1 MRKTFILLMFSC
13 LCLTIKAQQCNVQGV
28 IQYFYNDFIGFKP
41 DTGTEILFV
50 KYSSSHKIPKIKK
63 WEAYQTLV
71 DNWIK
76 YEKLRHTLS
85 KADSEKYSG
94 FKEEYV
100 DSTLALSGELLSET
114 WKYEENNMIK
124 YSAVVDA
131 SGKYSI
137 SLPYGTYYIWIKSKN
152 RKLPTLLENKQRQR
166 MIRVV
171 LNSPTK
177 VISYVFDIPR

>member
-41 DTGTEILFV
+41 DRGAEILFV

-63 WEAYQTLV
+63 WDAYQTLV

-177 VISYVFDIPR
+177 VISYDFDIPR